1 MAEAEGKVVGVT
13 YGITWVPEAIPVK
26 LTDTVLVRLVGLPKG
41 GREILDELEDLVELL
56 VALGLWQRKFAPL
69 VMHTMP
75 ASQQADPQVTG
86 GATQA
91 TAPLHTCVPLAEVQV
106 SPVLQHPPSVHAI
119 SPAEQHIPSVV
130 QGPPVLQHPPF
141 EHVAIHC
148 RF

>member
-1 MAEAEGKVVGVT
+1 
-13 YGITWVPEAIPVK
+13 VK

-41 GREILDELEDLVELL
+41 GRETLDVEDLDDELL
-56 VALGLWQRKFAPL
+56 VAARFWQRKFVPL
-69 VMHTMP
+69 VTQTMP

-86 GATQA
+86 GAKQA
-91 TAPLHTCVPLAEVQV
+91 TAPLHTCVPLVEVQV

-119 SPAEQHIPSVV
+119 SPVEQHIPSVV
-130 QGPPVLQHPPF
+130 QGPPVLQHPPL